1 MKKHISFLISQLC
14 SAQFE
19 TEIYMMGNFTTIEEV
34 SNMTY

>member
-19 TEIYMMGNFTTIEEV
+19 TEIYMKGNFNTIEVV